1 LIGFKEMLEYATAG
15 VFLAL
20 ALVAIAGWWR
30 TGKSDSAAWAA
41 LAFGSLGLVLV
52 QSIVYPHPPSGLERA
67 LIWVV
72 ALFPYFL
79 YRFATSFSGMLPW
92 IHRSGLA
99 LTGAVLLLSLML
111 PGITDDNN
119 RSTGMLVFLVV
130 FLTQWSSLS
139 GIAMLRLWNHGRG
152 QPTLVR
158 RRMRTMSAAA
168 LGLNIALLTAAV
180 QPQATGAEVALQ
192 LLPVA
197 SAICFYIGFAP
208 PRFLRVLW
216 RQPEREKLDQGVQR
230 LMGAV
235 TSDEVAG
242 ALLPHVAGMVGSHG
256 AALVD
261 EDGRVVAGFG
271 KPVTGGD
278 EIGALSPR
286 GDRLESIELGD
297 GSRTL
302 RVWTSPYT
310 SYFGPEEFALL
321 KGIGALAQLALER
334 SKLFE
339 RERDSRAA
347 IEEAN
352 DELALAN
359 RELEREIG
367 ERKRVQDQLSAAR
380 EEAERANHAKSEF
393 LSRMSHELRTPLNSI
408 LGFGQLLEL
417 SELDEK
423 QQESTHY
430 IMKAGSHLLDLI
442 NEILDISRIEAGT
455 MTMSLEPTSARD
467 VLEEVLDLM
476 RPIADRQSVSLAAEL
491 GDGRDSIVTADR
503 QRLKQ
508 VLLNLLGNA
517 VKYNREDGH
526 VGVALDRSSDWV
538 TVEVRDSG
546 LGIPADRMAQLFVP
560 FDRLGAESSRVE
572 GTGLGL
578 SLSKRLIEVMGGE
591 IGAESVENEGSL
603 FWIKLPVARVL
614 DETGGTPIPP
624 AAELHS
630 PPAHSVLSI
639 EDNMANVTLLERV
652 LSTREDIRF
661 ISAVEAEMGV
671 ELAREHHPN
680 LILLDVH
687 LPDMSGSDALRMLKR
702 TSETSDIPVV
712 VLSADATEGQ
722 KRRLMSAGATEYL
735 TKPLDVAR
743 FLEILD
749 EALGVKET
757 VA

>member
-1 LIGFKEMLEYATAG
+1 LIGFKEILEYTTAG

-20 ALVAIAGWWR
+20 ALVAIARWWR

-52 QSIVYPHPPSGLERA
+52 ESIVYPHLPSGLERA
-67 LIWVV
+67 LIWVL
-72 ALFPYFL
+72 ALFPYSL
-79 YRFATSFSGMLPW
+79 YRFATSFSGMRPW

-99 LTGAVLLLSLML
+99 LTGAVLLLSLVL
-111 PGITDDNN
+111 PDITNDNN
-119 RSTGMLVFLVV
+119 RSTGMQVFLLV
-130 FLTQWSSLS
+130 LLAQWSSLS

-158 RRMRTMSAAA
+158 RRMRTMSAAT
-168 LGLNIALLTAAV
+168 LGLNLALLTAAV

-192 LLPVA
+192 LLPAA

-208 PRFLRVLW
+208 PRFLRILW

-235 TSDEVAG
+235 TSDEVAD

-271 KPVTGGD
+271 TPVTDGD
-278 EIGALSPR
+278 ETGPPSIR

-321 KGIGALAQLALER
+321 KGLGALAQLALER

-339 RERDSRAA
+339 QERDSRAA

-367 ERKRVQDQLSAAR
+367 ERRRVQDQLSAAR

-430 IMKAGSHLLDLI
+430 IMKAGDHLLDLI

-467 VLEEVLDLM
+467 VLVEVLDLM
-476 RPIADRQSVSLAAEL
+476 RPIADRHSVSLAAEL
-491 GDGRDSIVTADR
+491 GDSRDAIVTADR

-517 VKYNREDGH
+517 VKYNREDGQ
-526 VGVALDRSSDWV
+526 VDVALHRSSNWV
-538 TVEVRDSG
+538 TIEVRDTG
-546 LGIPADRMAQLFVP
+546 LGIPSDRMAQLFVP
-560 FDRLGAESSRVE
+560 FDRLGAEASRVE

-578 SLSKRLIEVMGGE
+578 SLSKRLIETMGGE
-591 IGAESVENEGSL
+591 IGAESVEHEGSV
-603 FWIKLPVARVL
+603 FWIKLPVAEVL
-614 DETGGTPIPP
+614 DEIGATPIPP
-624 AAELHS
+624 VAEPHS

-652 LSTREDIRF
+652 LSTREDIRL

-722 KRRLMSAGATEYL
+722 KRRLMNAGATEYL

>member
-1 LIGFKEMLEYATAG
+1 MEYATAG
-15 VFLAL
+15 VFFAL
-20 ALVAIAGWWR
+20 ALVAIARWWR

-52 QSIVYPHPPSGLERA
+52 ESLVYPRLPSGLERA
-67 LIWVV
+67 LIWVL

-79 YRFATSFSGMLPW
+79 YRFATSFSGMRPW
-92 IHRSGLA
+92 IHRTALA
-99 LTGAVLLLSLML
+99 LTGAVLVLSVAL
-111 PGITDDNN
+111 PGLTEDNN
-119 RSTGMLVFLVV
+119 RSTSMLVFLLVLLV
-130 FLTQWSSLS
+130 QWSTLS

-158 RRMRTMSAAA
+158 RRMRTMSAATF
-168 LGLNIALLTAAV
+168 GLNLAVVTAAV
-180 QPQATGAEVALQ
+180 QAQATGAEVALQ
-192 LLPVA
+192 LLPVV

-208 PRFLRVLW
+208 PGFLRVLW

-235 TSDEVAG
+235 TSDEVAD
-242 ALLPHVAGMVGSHG
+242 ALLPHVAGMVGSQG

-271 KPVTGGD
+271 KPVTDGD
-278 EIGALSPR
+278 ENRAASASS
-286 GDRLESIELGD
+286 DRLESIGLGD

-302 RVWTSPYT
+302 LVWTSPYT
-310 SYFGPEEFALL
+310 SYFGPEELALL
-321 KGIGALAQLALER
+321 KGIGSLAQLALER

-367 ERKRVQDQLSAAR
+367 ERRRVQDELSVAR
-380 EEAERANHAKSEF
+380 EDAERANHAKSEF

-423 QQESTHY
+423 QKESTHY
-430 IMKAGSHLLDLI
+430 IMKAGNHLLDLI

-455 MTMSLEPTSARD
+455 MTMSLEPTSSRD

-476 RPIADRQSVSLAAEL
+476 RPIADRQSVSLSADL
-491 GDGRDSIVTADR
+491 GDGGDTFVTADR

-526 VGVALDRSSDWV
+526 VRVALHRSSEWV
-538 TVEVRDSG
+538 TVEVRDTG

-578 SLSKRLIEVMGGE
+578 SLSKRLIEIMGGE

-603 FWIKLPVARVL
+603 FWIKLPVAEIFH
-614 DETGGTPIPP
+614 ETGGTSMPP
-624 AAELHS
+624 AAEPQS
-630 PPAHSVLSI
+630 APAHSVLSI

-652 LSTREDIRF
+652 LSTREDIRL

-743 FLEILD
+743 FLDILD